1 MTYSNFN
8 NYNYINDDY
17 DYDLES
23 YNFQKSNSI
32 VNINSQKQYD
42 LYEPLSAIEVL
53 NLDLPDIDMMIDD
66 YISSDQQELV
76 SELIFE
82 LCEKL
87 KAKNNLSIKPVLTEE
102 KKGDLK
108 I

>member
-1 MTYSNFN
+1 M
-8 NYNYINDDY
+8 
-17 DYDLES
+17 
-23 YNFQKSNSI
+23 
-32 VNINSQKQYD
+32 V
-42 LYEPLSAIEVL
+42 
-53 NLDLPDIDMMIDD
+53 DD

-87 KAKNNLSIKPVLTEE
+87 KAKNNLLIKPVLTEE

>member
-1 MTYSNFN
+1 MV
-8 NYNYINDDY
+8 
-17 DYDLES
+17 E
-23 YNFQKSNSI
+23 
-32 VNINSQKQYD
+32 
-42 LYEPLSAIEVL
+42 
-53 NLDLPDIDMMIDD
+53 D

-76 SELIFE
+76 SELIYE